1 MTSRLRGASASAVGR
16 GVLGRLLNA
25 DQNKN
30 NIVFIISIIV
40 IVFVV
45 LVIIVVVVIV
55 FVVVFVVVRLVN

>member
-1 MTSRLRGASASAVGR
+1 MTSRLKGPSASAVGR
-16 GVLGRLLNA
+16 GVLGRLLHA
-25 DQNKN
+25 DQNKH